1 MTATMPRP
9 SACELTACDWCE
21 RHPDRA
27 CPACAA
33 RRRRAVRLVERGL
46 SVALIA
52 ELMGVQTA
60 LVERLL
66 DDEADRAAL
75 ATLRRDHVE
84 NAPLRRLFR
93 ERQRHDPSLTVS
105 ELARRVGSS
114 PIQVERWL
122 GLRQTAAKTDRRGR
136 CYPPRTLTE
145 INVETAGRLARA
157 LGYAPCEIDGC

>member
-9 SACELTACDWCE
+9 SASQLTACDWCE

-46 SVALIA
+46 SVAAAA

-66 DDEADRAAL
+66 DDEADRSAL

-84 NAPLRRLFR
+84 NAPLRPLFR

-136 CYPPRTLTE
+136 CYPAADAHRDQRRDRRPARPR
-145 INVETAGRLARA
+145 ARLRA
-157 LGYAPCEIDGC
+157 V